1 LNEYLKR
8 LAELFGGK
16 RRRVDPE
23 PAESSRPSD
32 DLFGWP
38 ELEPEQ
44 EAELTA
50 PDVGEI
56 DIEGNEDPQRW
67 IPFVASSAVAE
78 AQYSFLNQQV
88 KVRFLKSGAVYVY
101 YGVPPEVWR
110 EFTAAPSAGRYFVYN
125 IRNNYEFSRI
135 S

>member
-1 LNEYLKR
+1 MNEYLKR

-67 IPFVASSAVAE
+67 IPFVASSAI
-78 AQYSFLNQQV
+78 AQARYSFPNKTITVQ
-88 KVRFLKSGAVYVY
+88 FLKSGSVYTY
-101 YGVPPEVWR
+101 YGVEPEVWR
-110 EFTAAPSAGRYFVYN
+110 EFTAAPSAGRYYN
-125 IRNNYEFSRI
+125 YFIKNYYEWSKN
-135 S
+135 